1 MGNLSNLFVSKSFQ
15 SLIHLATDNT
25 ASANLIGLEDGF
37 GNPIGVSVNTAGD
50 LSLSGSLTASLQSG
64 YVWVGNSTGKTI
76 TVPTSS
82 FGGGGSVP
90 AGTIS
95 GSAQITAFGFVSG
108 SYETTGRNIV
118 SSSAQISGLGFVSS
132 SITASSLVT
141 ASFSG
146 NTLTFTKGD
155 ASTFGVVIPDVSGS
169 TISTGSLLLTA
180 SASPTANTITFTKG
194 DNTTFNVTLNITSS
208 TSASFNTG
216 SFATTGSNSFTG
228 SQSISGSIIMTG
240 SLNVVSNAA
249 SSIVNT
255 GNSAINLTSNVNIEH
270 RSDGQVEISS
280 PSGQAGIKLT
290 PNGGGG
296 SGNSFINFDTNGGIN
311 YDIISIEGVT
321 TNNSASLQ
329 IKQASQG
336 LLIAEYGPL
345 KETRFYNK
353 VDISGSLSITGS
365 LSASLNQGYVWVG
378 DSNNRTVLVA
388 TSSFGGGSVPAGTIS
403 GSAQIT
409 ALGFVSSSITASSLI
424 TASISGQLLSFTKG
438 NNSQFTLLI
447 PTGSGVYVTGSYG
460 AFQDSTTQ
468 SGSANTAYKMKFNTT
483 DVSDGVIL
491 SGSTGL
497 KVGAYGTY
505 NLQWSGQAVQGS
517 GAAIVSVWVNV
528 NGIEISGSRG
538 DVTLSSNTKL
548 LPAWN
553 YFLTLNALDVVEL
566 LWASDS
572 GNTTWQ
578 YLPIGTTPTTPA
590 AASIIASLNR
600 VDVGGGSNSVS
611 NTTFNAYTASVN
623 SSISQLNASSASQQ
637 ISIDNLNQKT
647 GSFATTGSNTFVGEQ
662 IISSSLIVTNAIK
675 GTGSIF
681 LQPDKNDARTL
692 EIYNTSATD
701 THITASG
708 GELFLGNDETY
719 VLVNT
724 YANQKQVIIRG
735 DEKIIASGSLDI
747 SGSLTS
753 SLQQGYVWVG
763 NASNRTALVATSSFG
778 GGGAAFPYTGSA
790 QITGSLGIT
799 GSLSSLPITLSVSSN
814 TASLNMTAGNNFVLT
829 LPSSS
834 TTHITA
840 ANLVAGQTLNLLVK
854 QQVGP
859 ETGSITFAPFILFPS
874 GLDMQA
880 TATGSAI
887 DLVSMISFDTT
898 NLMAANVK
906 NLK

>member
-388 TSSFGGGSVPAGTIS
+388 TSSFGGGGTINTGSFATTGSNQFNGSQSIS
-403 GSAQIT
+403 GSVTLSGSVNNIDYID
-409 ALGFVSSSITASSLI
+409 FNTASV
-424 TASISGQLLSFTKG
+424 TPAWKSGRVFWDNTDGCL
-438 NNSQFTLLI
+438 
-447 PTGSGVYVTGSYG
+447 GVYNAEADITLQVGQENWTRVYNGTGTAIENG
-460 AFQDSTTQ
+460 AAVRLSGTQ
-468 SGSANTAYKMKFNTT
+468 GDVPSVQLAQSLALSGSANIVNQILGLATHRIETGTFGFITTQGLVRGLNTNAFTDGATLYVSTSAGLLTTTAPPTPYEKIPIGQCVKASPGGSGIIYVAVEQPVDF
-483 DVSDGVIL
+483 SDLSSVTVGTYANGDMWYY
-491 SGSTGL
+491 SGSG
-497 KVGAYGTY
+497 
-505 NLQWSGQAVQGS
+505 
-517 GAAIVSVWVNV
+517 V
-528 NGIEISGSRG
+528 NG
-538 DVTLSSNTKL
+538 
-548 LPAWN
+548 AWSHRSIN
-553 YFLTLNALDVVEL
+553 
-566 LWASDS
+566 S
-572 GNTTWQ
+572 
-578 YLPIGTTPTTPA
+578 IG
-590 AASIIASLNR
+590 L
-600 VDVGGGSNSVS
+600 
-611 NTTFNAYTASVN
+611 
-623 SSISQLNASSASQQ
+623 
-637 ISIDNLNQKT
+637 
-647 GSFATTGSNTFVGEQ
+647 ATTGSNTFVGEQ

-840 ANLVAGQTLNLLVK
+840 TNLISGQTLNLLVK